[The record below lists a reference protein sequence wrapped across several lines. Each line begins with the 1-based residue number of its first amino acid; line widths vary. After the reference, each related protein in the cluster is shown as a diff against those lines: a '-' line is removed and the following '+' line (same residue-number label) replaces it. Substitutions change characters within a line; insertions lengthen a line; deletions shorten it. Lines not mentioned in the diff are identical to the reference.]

1 MRISII
7 HFLILL
13 LALFISCKDDVAPA
27 PTYDYHAHIFSP
39 DASQKHLG
47 DTLHIEVDFE
57 SHTGETVHHINVR
70 IFNATTFT
78 EVYNLLSD
86 PHTDT
91 PESFEF
97 QDDLVLSAANGF
109 SEGDWVI
116 QATVW
121 GVTDGEQAEV
131 STVVFHISN

>member
-39 DASQKHLG
+39 DASEKHLG

-57 SHTGETVHHINVR
+57 SHTGEIVHNINVR
-70 IFNATTFT
+70 IFNTTT
-78 EVYNLLSD
+78 QTVVYNLPFDS
-86 PHTDT
+86 HADT
-91 PESFEF
+91 QVSYVYN
-97 QDDLVLSAANGF
+97 DDLVLSAANGF

-116 QATVW
+116 QAKVW
-121 GVTDGEQAEV
+121 GETDSEQEEV
-131 STVVFHISN
+131 STLTFHISN